1 MSKDIHT
8 RMDIGGLKPL
18 SNVTAHVTE
27 QNRKIKMAAP
37 KRRYET
43 IFCYWPGG
51 NSHWPLRDH
60 IETKK
65 MKPNRS
71 ICNVRNKFLCACRA
85 PFNCINF
92 WEQKKYISK
101 PKKVARAPAIK
112 LTSLT
117 LSSDLLLF

>member
-43 IFCYWPGG
+43 IFCY
-51 NSHWPLRDH
+51 
-60 IETKK
+60 
-65 MKPNRS
+65 
-71 ICNVRNKFLCACRA
+71 
-85 PFNCINF
+85 
-92 WEQKKYISK
+92 
-101 PKKVARAPAIK
+101 
-112 LTSLT
+112 
-117 LSSDLLLF
+117 